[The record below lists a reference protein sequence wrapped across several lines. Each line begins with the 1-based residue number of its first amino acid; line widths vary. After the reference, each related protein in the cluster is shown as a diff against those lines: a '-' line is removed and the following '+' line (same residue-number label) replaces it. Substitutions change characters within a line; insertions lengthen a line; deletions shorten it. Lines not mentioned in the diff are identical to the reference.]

1 MSDFIMAETTD
12 RAVCFLAEGTP
23 HPHHFTQASAACQ
36 AVLDR
41 RGELRA
47 LVYFKDFGKW
57 DENTSRME
65 MGFSLDYG
73 SQMTRLA
80 LVNPP
85 PHIINLFKIKEGL
98 HTNRKV
104 RYYPENEFAEAL
116 AWVNEAS

>member
-12 RAVCFLAEGTP
+12 RAVCFLAQGGPKPEN
-23 HPHHFTQASAACQ
+23 FVMASAACQ

-41 RGELRA
+41 RGELRV

-57 DENTSRME
+57 DEKTSQMD
-65 MGFSLDYG
+65 MGFSMDYG
-73 SQMTRLA
+73 SKMTRLA

-98 HTNRKV
+98 HSNRQV
-104 RYYPENEFAEAL
+104 RYYPENEFADAL